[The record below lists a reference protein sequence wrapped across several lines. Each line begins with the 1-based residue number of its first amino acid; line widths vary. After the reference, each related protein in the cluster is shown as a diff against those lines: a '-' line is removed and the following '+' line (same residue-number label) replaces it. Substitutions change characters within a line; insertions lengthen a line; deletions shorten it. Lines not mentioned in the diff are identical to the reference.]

1 MHTVGTAPIP
11 YFTNHKS
18 CPRIF
23 SECLSQLLASASART
38 ITIKAG
44 EDFEATCLHVVEP
57 GDTCYLEKGDYKHD
71 GLTVTHGTAD
81 KRITITGHSEA
92 CIRGSNTQ
100 DRVLQIAH
108 DYYTVDGICF
118 NGQHSDEFAATA
130 IYVLGEDKKS
140 TKNGLKSSVTGLQL
154 FNLEIKNFNSE
165 CIHFRYFVTHAEVQG
180 CTIINCGKEDFEAG
194 GGGKVGEGI
203 YLGTALDQ
211 VNDNKVSVSASNDF
225 GAHRQLLVLFS
236 NEYLHARHT
245 PYISVFGHEFGVSR
259 AMLTISINT
268 KYVYTY
274 KPEVISWLYC
284 VPL

>member
-1 MHTVGTAPIP
+1 MYAPI
-11 YFTNHKS
+11 F
-18 CPRIF
+18 R
-23 SECLSQLLASASART
+23 ECLSQLLASASART
-38 ITIKAG
+38 ISIKTG

-57 GDTCYLEKGDYKHD
+57 GDICYLEKGDYKHD

-108 DYYTVDGICF
+108 DYYTIEGICF
-118 NGQHSDEFAATA
+118 NGQHGDDFTATA
-130 IYVLGEDKKS
+130 IYVLGEDKKT
-140 TKNGLKSSVTGLQL
+140 TKNGLTSSVTGLQL

-180 CTIINCGKEDFEAG
+180 CTIQNCGKEDFEDG

-211 VNDNKVSVSASNDF
+211 VKDNKVRFLARWFRLAYVVSGSCSIRTSQD
-225 GAHRQLLVLFS
+225 
-236 NEYLHARHT
+236 
-245 PYISVFGHEFGVSR
+245 VSSTDTFQHKR
-259 AMLTISINT
+259 CDRYGPPVVRT
-268 KYVYTY
+268 
-274 KPEVISWLYC
+274 
-284 VPL
+284 